1 MRIPRFLRKTLS
13 SSTIFSSAGAHFG
26 RQAFREFMTPRKP
39 RHRALRVLLTLVGVG
54 LLAVLLVFGLLIGA
68 AMLGFTLVSRL
79 LRQRGKPVA
88 KAGDARTLDG
98 EYRVLRKPVLT
109 TGR

>member
-1 MRIPRFLRKTLS
+1 MRIPRFLRTPFSLGTL
-13 SSTIFSSAGAHFG
+13 FSRSGLHIG

-54 LLAVLLVFGLLIGA
+54 LLAVLLVFGLVIGA
-68 AMLGFTLVSRL
+68 AMLGFTVASRL